1 MTDLSKTMSATPAYS
16 QDMNLGYIIFYVA
29 DVTATLEFYER
40 AFGLTRRF
48 LHESGDYG
56 ELETGSTALAF
67 AENELARSNLSLNYR
82 HNRHD
87 QDPAGVDI
95 GLVTTDVEVAY
106 RHALKEGATSEA
118 EPKIKPWGQ
127 TVAYVRDNNGLLV
140 QICSPIG

>member
-1 MTDLSKTMSATPAYS
+1 MSATPAYS
-16 QDMNLGYIIFYVA
+16 QSMNLGYIIFYVA

-56 ELETGSTALAF
+56 ELETGNTALAF

-82 HNRHD
+82 PNRHD

-118 EPKIKPWGQ
+118 QPKIKPWGQ
-127 TVAYVRDNNGLLV
+127 TVAYVRDHNGILV